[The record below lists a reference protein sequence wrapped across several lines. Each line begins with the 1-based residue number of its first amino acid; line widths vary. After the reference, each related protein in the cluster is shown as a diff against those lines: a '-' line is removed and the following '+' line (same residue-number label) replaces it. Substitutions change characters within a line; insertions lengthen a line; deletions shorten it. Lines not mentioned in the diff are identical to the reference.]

1 MCNLPF
7 QVGVAGLV
15 VAAVAV
21 VLLVAA
27 VGNIDAHNQAHA
39 VVVAVALSDV
49 IHYCFVQVYIDNI
62 N

>member
-1 MCNLPF
+1 M
-7 QVGVAGLV
+7 GVAGLV
-15 VAAVAV
+15 AAAVAV
-21 VLLVAA
+21 VSLVAA
-27 VGNIDAHNQAHA
+27 VGSIDAHNQAHA